1 MKSDTRKR
9 EAAMETLHLRFVLMY
24 WERFICCA
32 WLHADSLSDCFYRL
46 GWDRAWLSA
55 ALSLSLSHSTKS
67 RYKHMASFRNTAMQ
81 SSWCLDWGVPLW
93 RWHRILH
100 WDSGEILF
108 CICQWPAE
116 AAGETA
122 SIRHI
127 KCHSLR
133 STLGFCQEIQQ
144 PQTQPFPT
152 TSVLAMC
159 GTDVLQGSQT
169 QGSFI
174 QQKAKM
180 PLSSPPCILSTH
192 CLDAC
197 RLFKTYQVS
206 FDHIIVG

>member
-93 RWHRILH
+93 WRHQILY
-100 WDSGEILF
+100 WDSGEIILHLPVTSRGSRRDSFHQAHQMPFLEVYFRLLPRDPATPDPTLSYHLCFGNVWDRCAPGQPDPRVLHTAEGKDATFFSSLHLF
-108 CICQWPAE
+108 
-116 AAGETA
+116 
-122 SIRHI
+122 
-127 KCHSLR
+127 HSLF
-133 STLGFCQEIQQ
+133 G
-144 PQTQPFPT
+144 
-152 TSVLAMC
+152 
-159 GTDVLQGSQT
+159 
-169 QGSFI
+169 
-174 QQKAKM
+174 
-180 PLSSPPCILSTH
+180 
-192 CLDAC
+192 CL
-197 RLFKTYQVS
+197 
-206 FDHIIVG
+206 